1 MALMLLTVAIFFN
14 YVISFQLGLAV
25 PLFCRPA
32 ERRPTKHQEEPSVG
46 EVFFFLERGGVW
58 NGDVTS
64 GVCQR
69 QSCFH
74 RLKNA
79 NKDLLQDFTESDL
92 SHLRLLW

>member
-1 MALMLLTVAIFFN
+1 M
-14 YVISFQLGLAV
+14 ISFQLGLAV

-32 ERRPTKHQEEPSVG
+32 ERHPTKHHEEPSVG
-46 EVFFFLERGGVW
+46 EVFFFLVGGG
-58 NGDVTS
+58 GDGDMTS

-74 RLKNA
+74 RLQNA

-92 SHLRLLW
+92 SHLRFFW

>member
-46 EVFFFLERGGVW
+46 EVFFFFWSGGGRVERGRDVW
-58 NGDVTS
+58 CVS
-64 GVCQR
+64 AAKLLSPPEECEQR
-69 QSCFH
+69 PVAGFH
-74 RLKNA
+74 
-79 NKDLLQDFTESDL
+79 
-92 SHLRLLW
+92 